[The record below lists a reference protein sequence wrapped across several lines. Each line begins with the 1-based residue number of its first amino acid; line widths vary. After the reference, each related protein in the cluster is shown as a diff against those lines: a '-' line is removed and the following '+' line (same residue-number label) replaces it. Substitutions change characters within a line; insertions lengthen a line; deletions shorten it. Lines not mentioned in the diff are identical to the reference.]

1 MATTSEPEIQF
12 QEDLAHEVVPGTP
25 EFDRIIR
32 AASTY
37 ASDCI
42 NRFLAAGF
50 HVEILLQDGVE
61 RRVPGKLALEGD
73 EIIVR
78 PR

>member
-1 MATTSEPEIQF
+1 MATTSEPEIRF
-12 QEDLAHEVVPGTP
+12 QEDLAHEIVPGTP

-42 NRFLAAGF
+42 NRFLTAGF
-50 HVEILLQDGVE
+50 HVEVE
-61 RRVPGKLALEGD
+61 CDAGERVPGKLALEGD
-73 EIIVR
+73 KIIVR